1 MINSWFSETQINSM
15 WCILINSSKFTTF
28 GFFFFYLNKFS
39 SDSWVHPTLLFHGC
53 FCRTVWSVPDL
64 SISSHWCFHPMIS
77 LDLVVLTTCILP
89 RLLASPEKLSISL
102 PYAHISQILLSISFI
117 SNWTSPQPH
126 PGKFFLLR
134 QGDKLSLVNNLL
146 NPQSFHK
153 V

>member
-1 MINSWFSETQINSM
+1 MIQWNSDKFNVIYSD
-15 WCILINSSKFTTF
+15 ILINSSKFNTF
-28 GFFFFYLNKFS
+28 WFFSPLNKFS
-39 SDSWVHPTLLFHGC
+39 SDSWVHPTLPFHGC
-53 FCRTVWSVPDL
+53 FCRTVWSDPGL
-64 SISSHWCFHPMIS
+64 SLSSHRCFHPMIS

-89 RLLASPEKLSISL
+89 PLLASPEKLSISL
-102 PYAHISQILLSISFI
+102 PYTHISQILLSFYFI